1 MNVASGCPQF
11 AKLSVLDEGNYVK
24 NDVLFLNIQQ

>member
-11 AKLSVLDEGNYVK
+11 AKLSILDEGNYAK
-24 NDVLFLNIQQ
+24 NDVLFLK